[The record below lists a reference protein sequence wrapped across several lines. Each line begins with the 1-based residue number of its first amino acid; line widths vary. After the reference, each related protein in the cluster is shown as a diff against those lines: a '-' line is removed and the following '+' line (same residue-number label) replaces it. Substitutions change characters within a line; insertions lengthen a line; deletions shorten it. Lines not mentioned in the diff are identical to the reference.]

1 MQHSGRI
8 EYMHYKQL
16 SIEERE
22 FIQLAL
28 WEKKP
33 VRQIAKEL
41 NRNVSTVSRE
51 ISKNIS
57 GRNIYTPRAA
67 NSRAL
72 VNRKSRGRKNRL
84 KSSLI
89 REYVITHLKQRWSPE
104 QIAGR
109 IRIDYPGLVISH
121 EAIYQFIYHQIHQ
134 DGWGYLKP
142 GCQDLRMY
150 LRRRK
155 KRRTHKGM
163 RRCQR
168 VLRPKG
174 TSINQRPSIINE
186 RERIGD
192 WESDTVESCVRK
204 PGINTLVERTI
215 GIVFITKLK
224 NRDSQAMVKAVDS
237 RMLELP
243 RNLKQSLTM
252 DNGPENSDWPELEKR
267 TGMKCYYANAYH
279 SWERGSNENA
289 NGLIRDY
296 YPKKTDFTTV
306 PEEELKQVEFLLN
319 TRPRKRLSWLTPLE
333 VFSKSLNQ
341 FNISINMPSVALV
354 G

>member
-1 MQHSGRI
+1 
-8 EYMHYKQL
+8 MHYKQL

-28 WEKKP
+28 WEKKSI
-33 VRQIAKEL
+33 RQIAKEL
-41 NRNVSTVSRE
+41 NRNISTISRE

-57 GRNIYTPRAA
+57 SRNIYTPRAA

-72 VNRKSRGRKNRL
+72 ANRKSRGRQDRL

-89 REYVITHLKQRWSPE
+89 REYVITRIKQRWSPE

-109 IRIDYPGLVISH
+109 IRIDYPGLAISY
-121 EAIYQFIYHQIHQ
+121 EAIYQYIYHQIHRN
-134 DGWGYLKP
+134 GYGYLKP
-142 GCQDLRMY
+142 GCEDLRSY
-150 LRRRK
+150 LRRRR
-155 KRRTHKGM
+155 KRRVPKGA

-174 TSINQRPSIINE
+174 TSINERPSIINE
-186 RERIGD
+186 RKRIGD
-192 WESDTVESCVRK
+192 WESDTVESRDHK
-204 PGINTLVERTI
+204 PGINTLVERI
-215 GIVFITKLK
+215 MGMVFITKL
-224 NRDSQAMVKAVDS
+224 NGRDSQATVKAVGS

-243 RNLKQSLTM
+243 MNLKQSLTM
-252 DNGPENSDWPELEKR
+252 DNGPENSNWPELEKR

-296 YPKKTDFTTV
+296 YPKKTDFVAV
-306 PEEELKQVEFLLN
+306 PEEELRQVEFSLN

-333 VFSKSLNQ
+333 VFSKELNQ
-341 FNISINMPSVALV
+341 LNISFNMPSVALAC
-354 G
+354 